1 MSYKDAA
8 EYLKSKITEIPKT
21 AVVLGTG
28 LGDIADELRD
38 KIVIPYAEIPG
49 FPSVGG
55 AFHKCRAVFGRLGG
69 KYTLFMQG
77 RIHYY
82 EGFSMQEVVFP
93 IRMLSALGVQKVIL
107 TNASGA
113 INEDFAPGDLVL
125 ISDHIKL
132 GLDSPLRGR
141 NDDEMGDRFIDMTN
155 AYDKNLRGGAK
166 SAAERLGLK
175 LFEGVYAYMAGPQ
188 FETPAEINMLR
199 AAGADLVGMSTVPE
213 VIAGVHCGLKI
224 LGISGVSNMAAGIE
238 GGGLNNSVIQ
248 SAEGVLRE
256 KLKALLNEIL

>member
-8 EYLKSKITEIPKT
+8 EYLKSKIAEIPKT

-28 LGDIADELRD
+28 LGDIADELQD

-49 FPSVGG
+49 FPSVSG

-69 KYTLFMQG
+69 EYTLFMQG

-93 IRMLSALGVQKVIL
+93 IRMLSALGVQNVIL

-113 INEDFAPGDLVL
+113 INEDYAPGDLVL

-141 NDDEMGDRFIDMTN
+141 NDAEMGDRFIDMTN
-155 AYDKNLRGGAK
+155 AYDKDLRLDAK
-166 SAAERLGLK
+166 SAAERLGIK

-188 FETPAEINMLR
+188 FETPAEIKMLR
-199 AAGADLVGMSTVPE
+199 AIGADLVGMSTVPE
-213 VIAGVHCGLKI
+213 VIAGVHCGMKI

-248 SAEGVLRE
+248 SAEGVLCE
-256 KLKALLNEIL
+256 KLKALLNEVL